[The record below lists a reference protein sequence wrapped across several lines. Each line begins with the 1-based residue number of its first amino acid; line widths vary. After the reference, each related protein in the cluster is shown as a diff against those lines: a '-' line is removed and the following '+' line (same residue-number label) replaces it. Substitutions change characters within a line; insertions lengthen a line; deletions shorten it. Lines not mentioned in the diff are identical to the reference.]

1 MTIVG
6 HPFTMALRL
15 KTCRTMWVSF
25 AATVTFLALSFIPA
39 RLAVAYLQFP
49 IPEAIL
55 MLGGGTEREE
65 FTAQFAQYHPNL
77 DVWVSSGAPT
87 HVAQDIFRE
96 ANIAD
101 ERVHI
106 DRRAID
112 TVTNFTSLVN
122 DFKDQDIHHIYLITS
137 DYHMR
142 RARAIAFFVMG
153 SQGITF
159 TPVTI
164 PSHHSDEPL
173 FKVARDV
180 GRSLLWIATGRTGA
194 RFHPQLRP

>member
-1 MTIVG
+1 
-6 HPFTMALRL
+6 
-15 KTCRTMWVSF
+15 MWVAF

-39 RLAVAYLQFP
+39 RLAVAHLQFP

-55 MLGGGTEREE
+55 TLGGGAGREE

-77 DVWVSSGAPT
+77 DIWVSSGVPT
-87 HVAQDIFRE
+87 QLAQDIFRE

-112 TVTNFTSLVN
+112 TVTNFTSLVH
-122 DFKDQDIHHIYLITS
+122 DFKDQNIHHIYLITS

-142 RARAIAFFVMG
+142 RARAIAFFVLG

-159 TPVTI
+159 TSVAI
-164 PSHHSDEPL
+164 PSQHPKDSL
-173 FKVARDV
+173 VKVTRDV

-194 RFHPQLRP
+194 RFHPQLRI